1 MNEVQEVDD
10 ERDAEFSDISR
21 TLPSLTVFEEKNLFE
36 PEKRERRRLRRRL
49 YCHVATV
56 FVVIVVVVFV
66 VVVIVVDVDVAL
78 VRSPR

>member
-36 PEKRERRRLRRRL
+36 TEKRERRRLRRRL

-56 FVVIVVVVFV
+56 FVVIVVVVDV
-66 VVVIVVDVDVAL
+66 DVDVVDVDVAL